1 MVLITNTDYTFRDV
15 LAVTS
20 DRVRDLRSRS
30 RSTAIAFG
38 ITIGIWIE
46 IEIVQSIGIA
56 IGKRVSTE
64 IAIAIVFPLWALLD
78 LDPDRNSNCPIEIQK
93 FWISIGHDRAV
104 DRDRPFWSLYCCPK
118 ITKLLYSYS
127 LNISLSIDVKFN
139 KKCLC
144 FVCKKYGLKNM
155 VFSWKISVFD

>member
-38 ITIGIWIE
+38 ITIGIWIEIE

-93 FWISIGHDRAV
+93 FWISIGQSIGIGHFGHYIV
-104 DRDRPFWSLYCCPK
+104 VL
-118 ITKLLYSYS
+118 KLLNCYIHIVWTFLYR
-127 LNISLSIDVKFN
+127 L
-139 KKCLC
+139 
-144 FVCKKYGLKNM
+144 M
-155 VFSWKISVFD
+155 